1 MTEQRMRNACCWIST
16 AADKLRMHRAYCF
29 STSMVTRTRPG
40 VTFAV
45 CLIQG
50 SLALLG
56 SRLKCYKHSSTL
68 ECVLC
73 ASSITLCLL

>member
-1 MTEQRMRNACCWIST
+1 MTVRRMRNACCWISKAT
-16 AADKLRMHRAYCF
+16 DTLGMQRAYCF
-29 STSMVTRTRPG
+29 STSVVTRTHPG
-40 VTFAV
+40 VTFVV
-45 CLIQG
+45 CLIPS

-56 SRLKCYKHSSTL
+56 SRLKRYKHSSTL